1 MATSIVSY
9 RKTSDAYTTYELRM
23 PDAQGAGDESYCAEL
38 GTIDGL
44 TYVSVPPGVT
54 LPEQLPQ
61 VAATL
66 QTVTPT
72 AELIAQ
78 LKATSPHCALISER
92 MVQKIRASYSIDDE
106 MFFARI
112 GVGAS
117 AGMYQ
122 PTPAELVEMQA
133 FGEFVEAV
141 RQWGRTERAKLG
153 LTI

>member
-1 MATSIVSY
+1 MPTTLFSY
-9 RKTSDAYTTYELRM
+9 RKTSDAHTTYELHM
-23 PDAQGAGDESYCAEL
+23 PDAQGEEGEIYCAEL

-44 TYVSVPPGVT
+44 TYVSVPDGVT

-66 QTVTPT
+66 QTVTLTP
-72 AELIAQ
+72 ELRAQ

-92 MVQKIRASYSIDDE
+92 MVQKIRARYLIDDE

-112 GVGAS
+112 GVGA
-117 AGMYQ
+117 ATGMYT
-122 PTPAELVEMQA
+122 PTPDELAEMQA

-141 RQWGRTERAKLG
+141 RLWGRAERAKLG
-153 LTI
+153 L

>member
-1 MATSIVSY
+1 MPKIISY
-9 RKTSDAYTTYELRM
+9 QKTSDAYTTYELHM
-23 PDAQGAGDESYCAEL
+23 PNVQDAEGEIYCTEL

-44 TYVSVPPGVT
+44 TYVSVPDGVT
-54 LPEQLPQ
+54 LPAQLPQ

-66 QTVTPT
+66 QIVTLTP
-72 AELIAQ
+72 ELRAQ
-78 LKATSPHCALISER
+78 LKAISPHCALISER
-92 MVQKIRASYSIDDE
+92 MVQTIRARYSIDDE

-122 PTPAELVEMQA
+122 PTPGELGEMQA

-141 RQWGRTERAKLG
+141 RQWGRAERAKLG
-153 LTI
+153 L

>member
-1 MATSIVSY
+1 MASIVSY
-9 RKTSDAYTTYELRM
+9 QKASDAHTTYELRV
-23 PDAQGAGDESYCAEL
+23 PDAQGDEGEIYCAEL

-72 AELIAQ
+72 PELLAQ
-78 LKATSPHCALISER
+78 LKAISPHCVLISER
-92 MVQKIRASYSIDDE
+92 MVQKIRARYSIDDE

-112 GVGAS
+112 GVGAA

-122 PTPAELVEMQA
+122 PTPGELEEMQA

-141 RQWGRTERAKLG
+141 RQWGRAERAKLG
-153 LTI
+153 L

>member
-1 MATSIVSY
+1 MPKIISY
-9 RKTSDAYTTYELRM
+9 QKTSDAYTTYELRM
-23 PDAQGAGDESYCAEL
+23 PDAQGAEGEIYCAEL
-38 GTIDGL
+38 GTVGGL
-44 TYVSVPPGVT
+44 TYVSVPGGVT

-72 AELIAQ
+72 AELLAQ
-78 LKATSPHCALISER
+78 LKAISPHCVLISER
-92 MVQKIRASYSIDDE
+92 MVQKIRARYSIDDE

-112 GVGAS
+112 GVGAA

-122 PTPAELVEMQA
+122 PTPGELAEMQA

-141 RQWGRTERAKLG
+141 RQWGRAERAKLG
-153 LTI
+153 L

>member
-1 MATSIVSY
+1 MPTTLFSY
-9 RKTSDAYTTYELRM
+9 RKTSDAHTTYELHM
-23 PDAQGAGDESYCAEL
+23 PDAQGEEGEIYCAEL

-44 TYVSVPPGVT
+44 TYVSVPDGVT

-66 QTVTPT
+66 QTVTLTP
-72 AELIAQ
+72 ELRAQ

-92 MVQKIRASYSIDDE
+92 MVQKIRARYSIDDE

-112 GVGAS
+112 GVGA
-117 AGMYQ
+117 ATGMYT
-122 PTPAELVEMQA
+122 PTPDELAEMQA

-141 RQWGRTERAKLG
+141 RLWGRAERAKLG
-153 LTI
+153 L

>member
-1 MATSIVSY
+1 MTIVSY
-9 RKTSDAYTTYELRM
+9 QKTSDAHTTYELHM
-23 PDAQGAGDESYCAEL
+23 PDAQGAEGEIYCAEL

-44 TYVSVPPGVT
+44 TYVSVPDGVA

-66 QTVTPT
+66 KPVALSSELRERLKTV
-72 AELIAQ
+72 
-78 LKATSPHCALISER
+78 SPHCALISER

-112 GVGAS
+112 GVGAA

-122 PTPAELVEMQA
+122 PTPGELAEMQA

-141 RQWGRTERAKLG
+141 RQWGRAERAKLG
-153 LTI
+153 L